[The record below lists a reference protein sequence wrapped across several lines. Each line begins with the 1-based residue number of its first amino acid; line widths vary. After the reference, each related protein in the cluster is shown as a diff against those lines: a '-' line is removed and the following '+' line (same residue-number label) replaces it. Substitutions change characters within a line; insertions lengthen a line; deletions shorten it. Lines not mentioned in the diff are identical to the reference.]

1 MEVTFSA
8 TDAGIESF
16 KLLRHFDDERP
27 LDLIFKGQTQ
37 QNPFTILV
45 GDRDGYALTGNYSC
59 SADSDSIRFTGRFA
73 APAIQPEPFDIT
85 ITYTFVPDE
94 YLFQQ
99 EIEFRNSVNRQIPLA
114 GGAGAAGGGSGGY
127 TLFIGPQI
135 GPEFAMLDNRSE
147 FRKYITLDG
156 RDRDSTRLNGRRTDT
171 LVAPRDVDWVAIAGK
186 YFALAAIPHTGIE
199 QTFVS
204 AVDKEGVPAVSELYL
219 VRTPIQSSAQAD
231 TYRFYFGP
239 KQRQELIKYDNAED
253 NSLGIQGL
261 DLRRV
266 QDSRPLLGWLEAI
279 LKAILTLLY
288 QVIPNYGI
296 AIIILTIICEDC
308 PDAAYAK
315 RAAVDGAHAGAG
327 AKDKG
332 IARAAL
338 HRSPAAECRDG
349 AAVQTREGKPRWR
362 LPAAIAANALFSGD
376 VRHFQQSF

>member
-1 MEVTFSA
+1 MDKRTLYAVVASTIIIIIGFSIQRVINENRAADQATDQPAQQQSEGAEPSADADSDSATQSPGGVAAGSGAIVAVVDNTQPPPTCQPYFNNGTVEVTFSA

-171 LVAPRDVDWVAIAGK
+171 LVAP
-186 YFALAAIPHTGIE
+186 
-199 QTFVS
+199 
-204 AVDKEGVPAVSELYL
+204 
-219 VRTPIQSSAQAD
+219 
-231 TYRFYFGP
+231 
-239 KQRQELIKYDNAED
+239 
-253 NSLGIQGL
+253 
-261 DLRRV
+261 
-266 QDSRPLLGWLEAI
+266 
-279 LKAILTLLY
+279 
-288 QVIPNYGI
+288 
-296 AIIILTIICEDC
+296 
-308 PDAAYAK
+308 
-315 RAAVDGAHAGAG
+315 
-327 AKDKG
+327 
-332 IARAAL
+332 
-338 HRSPAAECRDG
+338 
-349 AAVQTREGKPRWR
+349 PRC
-362 LPAAIAANALFSGD
+362 
-376 VRHFQQSF
+376 